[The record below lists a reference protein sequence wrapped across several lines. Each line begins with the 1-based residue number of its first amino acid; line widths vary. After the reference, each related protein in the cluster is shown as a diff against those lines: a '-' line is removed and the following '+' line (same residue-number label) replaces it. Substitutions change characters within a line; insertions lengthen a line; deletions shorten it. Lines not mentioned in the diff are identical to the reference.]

1 MRILVD
7 AMGGDR
13 APEEIVKGACI
24 ASKDFG
30 LDVILIGNE
39 GKIKPYMNRI
49 GCSLEIIHAEEV
61 ITNDEQPVT
70 AIRKKKESSIVKGL
84 KLLKEGKVQAM
95 VSAGSTGALMAGGLF
110 VVGRIKGIDRPAIA
124 TVFPT
129 QNGPIVILDIGAN
142 SEVKPKNLV
151 QFALMGSIYAEGILE
166 IPNPSVGLMNI
177 GTEEEKGNSTIK
189 AAYSD
194 LKQIENINFV
204 GNVEPRDIFDGKVNV
219 IVCDG
224 FTGNIFLKT
233 LEGFGTY
240 VFKRL
245 KEEVKGNFTYSIGA
259 MMLKP
264 ALNRVRASLDYSEYG
279 GAMFLG
285 IDGVLI
291 KCHGSSDSKAISN
304 GIKAAY
310 KFARANISEK
320 LKENIELSIE
330 KEK

>member
-49 GCSLEIIHAEEV
+49 GCSLEIIHAEV

-142 SEVKPKNLV
+142 SEVKPKIS
-151 QFALMGSIYAEGILE
+151 F
-166 IPNPSVGLMNI
+166 
-177 GTEEEKGNSTIK
+177 
-189 AAYSD
+189 
-194 LKQIENINFV
+194 
-204 GNVEPRDIFDGKVNV
+204 
-219 IVCDG
+219 
-224 FTGNIFLKT
+224 
-233 LEGFGTY
+233 
-240 VFKRL
+240 
-245 KEEVKGNFTYSIGA
+245 
-259 MMLKP
+259 
-264 ALNRVRASLDYSEYG
+264 SL
-279 GAMFLG
+279 
-285 IDGVLI
+285 
-291 KCHGSSDSKAISN
+291 
-304 GIKAAY
+304 
-310 KFARANISEK
+310 R
-320 LKENIELSIE
+320 
-330 KEK
+330 